1 VIFSYSAIPCYSN
14 YANPNATKIELSGV
28 QSQHE
33 LIVFR
38 PGIAAKA
45 NGDDGQL
52 FDKISE
58 YILSTIAGMQIG
70 LVGFK
75 SSSTRLEDTYLN
87 LIKETL

>member
-1 VIFSYSAIPCYSN
+1 MIFSYSAIPCYSN

-52 FDKISE
+52 FDKISVI
-58 YILSTIAGMQIG
+58 ILLLNDSHATLTKDMRHLRDLEAAGK
-70 LVGFK
+70 LFV
-75 SSSTRLEDTYLN
+75 
-87 LIKETL
+87 